1 MIYLKL
7 KEKKSSTSA
16 CYGEVS
22 LCFSIFHWAG
32 VFVDIFSLYILSFP
46 LVSPLL
52 YYYTSTWQMS
62 HRAGTRATANE
73 NGVDAVV
80 VMFILQSQSTLFL
93 TVQTQIDFWS
103 RCIRISVANGFSG
116 VFSWL
121 ILLVVVILS
130 VENKSLRALY
140 IA

>member
-1 MIYLKL
+1 
-7 KEKKSSTSA
+7 
-16 CYGEVS
+16 
-22 LCFSIFHWAG
+22 
-32 VFVDIFSLYILSFP
+32 
-46 LVSPLL
+46 
-52 YYYTSTWQMS
+52 MS